1 MKAKQGFRLRPL
13 GEEFILVGESVELIN
28 FNKMITMNESAA
40 YLWRGVEQLP
50 GFDAQTL
57 ADLLLKE
64 YEVSPEQALA
74 DAEVT
79 LQNWKEAG
87 IIVG

>member
-40 YLWRGVEQLP
+40 YLWREVEHLP
-50 GFDAQTL
+50 EFDVQTL

-64 YEVSPEQALA
+64 YDVSLGQALA
-74 DAEVT
+74 DAEST

>member
-13 GEEFILVGESVELIN
+13 GKEFILVGESVELIN

-40 YLWRGVEQLP
+40 YLWREVEHLSS
-50 GFDAQTL
+50 FEAQTL

-64 YEVSPEQALA
+64 YEVGREQALS
-74 DAEVT
+74 DAET
-79 LQNWKEAG
+79 TIRNWQEAE
-87 IIVG
+87 IIVD

>member
-40 YLWRGVEQLP
+40 YLWREVEHLP
-50 GFDAQTL
+50 EFDAQTL
-57 ADLLLKE
+57 ADLLLQE
-64 YEVSPEQALA
+64 YEVSPEQAIA
-74 DAEVT
+74 DAKTT
-79 LQNWKEAG
+79 LQNWKDAE
-87 IIVG
+87 IIVD

>member
-13 GEEFILVGESVELIN
+13 GEEYILVGESVELIN

-50 GFDAQTL
+50 AFDAQTL
-57 ADLLLKE
+57 ADMLLKE
-64 YEVSPEQALA
+64 YEVSPGQALA
-74 DAEVT
+74 DAEAT
-79 LQNWKEAG
+79 LRNWKEAG

>member
-1 MKAKQGFRLRPL
+1 MRAKQGIRLRPL

-40 YLWRGVEQLP
+40 YLWREVEHLP
-50 GFDAQTL
+50 SFEAQTL

-64 YEVSPEQALA
+64 YEVGREQALS
-74 DAEVT
+74 DAET
-79 LQNWKEAG
+79 TISNWREAE
-87 IIVG
+87 IIVD